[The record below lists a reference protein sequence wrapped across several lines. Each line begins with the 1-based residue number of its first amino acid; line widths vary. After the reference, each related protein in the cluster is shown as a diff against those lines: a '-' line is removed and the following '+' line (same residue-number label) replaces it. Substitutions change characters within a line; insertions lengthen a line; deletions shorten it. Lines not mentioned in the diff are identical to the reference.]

1 MPRRAIDWKKTGKQL
16 LFLRNDNLSLRRY
29 VCRENNYDK
38 GECDGRC
45 DTCKYDMDTSIS
57 RSELARVF
65 SVTESVVFNWE
76 NGITPVSLEDM
87 LFYCEIAGVDLKDLI
102 VFEN

>member
-16 LFLRNDNLSLRRY
+16 LFLRNDNLSLRKY

-45 DTCKYDMDTSIS
+45 DTCKSVSYTHLTLPTI
-57 RSELARVF
+57 LRV
-65 SVTESVVFNWE
+65 
-76 NGITPVSLEDM
+76 
-87 LFYCEIAGVDLKDLI
+87 
-102 VFEN
+102 

>member
-16 LFLRNDNLSLRRY
+16 LFLRNDNLSLRKY
-29 VCRENNYDK
+29 VCRENNYVK